1 MKSILI
7 YSVQQDVIFTK
18 TILIPV
24 LLQKTTKHH
33 KLSFIQIFA
42 LRLCGLTLS
51 DPKQIR
57 Q

>member
-42 LRLCGLTLS
+42 LRLYGLTLS